1 MKNLILG
8 LAFVGFLKNSFSQP
22 TDYMPYYK
30 AINEAELQVVELD
43 FANAYKIYSQ
53 TFKEFGKPQRN
64 DLYNASLC
72 AILTGDTQQAKFW
85 IKKLITMG
93 FTLENFKAKT
103 FKRLAPL
110 EWEEIKADYD
120 SLHYIYRSS
129 LDLTY
134 LAALDSLRAREQ
146 RLVSGEQCRYD
157 SLLYV
162 HAKLL
167 HRMITERGIP
177 SGFEYGGQPLPP
189 DVMLHN
195 FGLRNRLKYCERSGI
210 DTTAKPYKS
219 MNFRIY
225 DLEPLLK
232 DAIFKGELPP
242 QFVVEW
248 MSYSEIDSTRQ
259 YLAFGLDVN
268 LNTRKITPVEPTQNS
283 LKLVDSYRY
292 SVGLESCRDAA
303 KKDIRVALLY
313 NQEKFPFDEFI
324 RRFKEIGFT
333 EKADKSFKRPSPEAQ
348 EFDLASIRVIHEI
361 TMNALKNDNVRL
373 KKNNRD
379 KYPIYIENKW
389 ELLKQFKLQSGIG
402 GVVIDP
408 L

>member
-1 MKNLILG
+1 MHV
-8 LAFVGFLKNSFSQP
+8 ALKASAQDSRS
-22 TDYMPYYK
+22 YSPYYK

-43 FANAYKIYSQ
+43 FAKAYKIYSQ
-53 TFKEFGKPQRN
+53 IFKKFEKPQRN

-72 AILTGDTQQAKFW
+72 AILTGNTQQAKHW
-85 IKKLITMG
+85 IKKLIILG

-103 FKRLAPL
+103 FKRLTPL

-120 SLHYIYRSS
+120 SLHYIYNSN

-134 LAALDSLRAREQ
+134 LATLDSLRAREQ
-146 RLVSGEQCRYD
+146 RLVSGEQSQYD

-162 HAKLL
+162 HAQLL
-167 HRMITERGIP
+167 HGMITERGIP
-177 SGFEYGGQPLPP
+177 RGFEYAGQPFPP

-210 DTTAKPYKS
+210 DTSAEPYKS

-242 QFVVEW
+242 RFVAEC

-268 LNTRKITPVEPTQNS
+268 LNTRKITPIEPTQNS
-283 LKLVDSYRY
+283 LKLIDSYRN
-292 SVGLESCRDAA
+292 SLGLESCRDAA

-361 TMNALKNDNVRL
+361 TMKALKNDNVRL
-373 KKNNRD
+373 QKNNRD
-379 KYPIYIENKW
+379 KAPICIENKW
-389 ELLKQFKLQSGIG
+389 DLLKQFKLQG
-402 GVVIDP
+402 GVGGIVINP

>member
-1 MKNLILG
+1 MHVALIASAQDG
-8 LAFVGFLKNSFSQP
+8 RSYSA
-22 TDYMPYYK
+22 YYK

-43 FANAYKIYSQ
+43 FAKAYKIYSQ
-53 TFKEFGKPQRN
+53 TFKEFGKFQRN

-72 AILTGDTQQAKFW
+72 AILTGNTRQAKHW

-103 FKRLAPL
+103 FKRLTPL

-120 SLHYIYRSS
+120 SLHYIYSS
-129 LDLTY
+129 NLDLPY

-146 RLVSGEQCRYD
+146 RLVSGEQSRYD

-167 HRMITERGIP
+167 HRMITEKGIP

-195 FGLRNRLKYCERSGI
+195 FGLRNRLKYYEISGI
-210 DTTAKPYKS
+210 DTTGEPYKS
-219 MNFRIY
+219 MDFRIY

-242 QFVVEW
+242 QLVAGW

-283 LKLVDSYRY
+283 LKLVDKYRN
-292 SVGLESCRDAA
+292 SLGLESCRDAA

-402 GVVIDP
+402 GVVINP